1 MKPIWLEHYP
11 EGVPVT
17 VEIDPS
23 LSITKLFDR
32 CIEQYADRP
41 AYSCMGHTI
50 TYRRLNELSA
60 AFGAWLQSEGITK
73 NSRVALMMPNIL
85 QYPVCLFGLLRIGA
99 IVVNVN
105 PLYKA
110 RELQYQLNDSG
121 AEMIV
126 VAENFAHTLETV
138 LEKTQ
143 VRRVI
148 LTTIGEEM
156 GFKGLFIDFALRH
169 LMKKVESFSLPNAVH
184 FTDVLNRG
192 RRMKMEPAE
201 TNTADIAF
209 LQYTGGTTGVSKGAI
224 LTHGNI
230 VANLTQVLAWVKP
243 FLNLDER
250 QIMITPLPLY
260 HVFSMVANCLLMMVI
275 GAESVLITN
284 PRNIPKMVR
293 EISRYK
299 FSIITGVNMLFNAL
313 LNNSDFRK
321 LDFSKLRISLGGAMA
336 LNPATA
342 QRWQEVTGK
351 PLSEGYGLSET
362 SPAAIIT
369 RLDTNSVGSIGMP
382 LPSTEIMLLDEN
394 GKDVGAGEV
403 GELCIR
409 GPQVTQGYW
418 KRPDETERAK
428 TANGFFLTGDMA
440 VMDERGQF
448 SIVDRKKDMI
458 LVSGFNVY
466 PNEIEAV
473 AMTHPGVLECAAI
486 GVPDERAGEV
496 VKLFVVKRSPTLT
509 AEELIKFCRAN
520 LAGYKLPRQ
529 VEFRE
534 ELPKNTIGKVLRR
547 ELRETAQESTPPPAS
562 TERAWRRKKAS

>member
-11 EGVPVT
+11 EGVPAT

-60 AFGAWLQSEGITK
+60 AFGAWLQSQGITK

-192 RRMKMEPAE
+192 RRMKLEPVE
-201 TNTADIAF
+201 TNTSDIAF

-243 FLNLDER
+243 FLDLSER

-260 HVFSMVANCLLMMVI
+260 HVFSMVANCLLMMAI

-336 LNPATA
+336 LNPTTA
-342 QRWQEVTGK
+342 QRWQEVTGR

-369 RLDTNSVGSIGMP
+369 RLDANSVGSIGMP
-382 LPSTEIMLLDEN
+382 LPSTEIMLRDEN
-394 GKDVGAGEV
+394 GKEVGAGEV

-428 TANGFFLTGDMA
+428 TADGFFLTGDMA
-440 VMDERGQF
+440 VMDEIGQF

-466 PNEIEAV
+466 PNEVEAV

-486 GVPDERAGEV
+486 GVPDERAGEI
-496 VKLFVVKRSPTLT
+496 VKLFVVKRSPALT
-509 AEELIKFCRAN
+509 AEEVIKFCRAN

-529 VEFRE
+529 VEFRD